1 MSIEIKELRTR
12 KELRHFIH
20 LPAMIHSGE
29 KNFLPPI
36 YVDEWNFFDP
46 QKNASFTGCD
56 TIMVLAWKS
65 GKPVGRIM
73 GIIHNTYNQLHSE
86 RNARF
91 GYFDCYNDQEI
102 SDALI
107 GFIEDWAIGLGM
119 DKIVGPYGFSDKDI
133 QGLLVEG
140 FEHMPIIDSACNPP
154 YIVDLLLKQGY
165 SKEVDCMI
173 YRFPLTD
180 ELPQL
185 YYRILQRTNHKNE
198 YQVLEFTSKKQ
209 LKPYIVPVLNL
220 VNETY
225 DELYGFVPM
234 GDKEIQGFADRYM
247 PILDPR
253 FVKIVVKEGQVIA
266 FIVGIPNFT
275 KGIQQSRGYLFPVG
289 IFQLLWAERHTNQL
303 DLMLGAVKREFQGLG
318 LEVAMGLSIVE
329 SARKAGMEFIEVHLI
344 LETNRRM
351 QAEMERL
358 SLPVHKRFR
367 VFQKSLNN
375 I

>member
-1 MSIEIKELRTR
+1 MPVEVREVKSR
-12 KELRHFIH
+12 KELRQFIH
-20 LPAMIHSGE
+20 LPASIHAGE

-36 YVDEWNFFDP
+36 YADEWNFFNP
-46 QKNASFTGCD
+46 GKNVSFASCD
-56 TIMVLAWKS
+56 TIMAIAWK
-65 GKPVGRIM
+65 GEEPVGRIM
-73 GIIHNTYNQLHSE
+73 GIIHRTYNQLHAE

-91 GYFDCYNDQEI
+91 GYFDCYHDHEI
-102 SDALI
+102 SEALI
-107 GFIEDWAIGLGM
+107 GFIEKWAINYGM
-119 DKIVGPYGFSDKDI
+119 EKIVGPYGFSDKDI

-154 YIVDLLLKQGY
+154 YIVEMLERQGY

-198 YQVLEFTSKKQ
+198 YKILEFTSKKQ
-209 LKPYIVPVLNL
+209 LRPYIVPVLKL

-234 GDKEIQGFADRYM
+234 GDKEIQEFADRYM

-253 FVKIVVKEGQVIA
+253 FVKIVAKENRVIA
-266 FIVGIPNFT
+266 FVVGIPNFT
-275 KGIQQSRGYLFPVG
+275 KGIQQSRGYLFPFG
-289 IFQLLWAERHTNQL
+289 IFQILWAQKHTRQL
-303 DLMLGAVKREFQGLG
+303 DLMLGAVKREYQGLG
-318 LEVAMGLSIVE
+318 LEVPMGLSIVE

-344 LETNRRM
+344 LETNKRM
-351 QAEMERL
+351 RAEMERL
-358 SLPVHKRFR
+358 NLPVHKRFR
-367 VFQKSLNN
+367 VFQKTIL
-375 I
+375 

>member
-1 MSIEIKELRTR
+1 MPVEVREVKSR
-12 KELRHFIH
+12 KELRQFIH
-20 LPAMIHSGE
+20 LPASIHAGE

-36 YVDEWNFFDP
+36 YADEWNFFNP
-46 QKNASFTGCD
+46 GKNVSFASCD
-56 TIMVLAWKS
+56 TIMALAWK
-65 GKPVGRIM
+65 GEEPVGRIM
-73 GIIHNTYNQLHSE
+73 GIIHRTYNQLHAE

-91 GYFDCYNDQEI
+91 GYFDCYHDHEI
-102 SDALI
+102 SEALI
-107 GFIEDWAIGLGM
+107 GFIEKWAINYGM
-119 DKIVGPYGFSDKDI
+119 EKIVGPYGFSDKDI

-154 YIVDLLLKQGY
+154 YIVEMLERQGY

-198 YQVLEFTSKKQ
+198 YKILEFTSKKQ
-209 LKPYIVPVLNL
+209 LRPYIVPVLKL

-234 GDKEIQGFADRYM
+234 GDKEIQEFADRYM

-253 FVKIVVKEGQVIA
+253 FVKIVAKENRVIA
-266 FIVGIPNFT
+266 FVVGIPNFT
-275 KGIQQSRGYLFPVG
+275 KGIQQSRGYLFPFG
-289 IFQLLWAERHTNQL
+289 IFQILWAQKHTRQL
-303 DLMLGAVKREFQGLG
+303 DLMLGAVKREYQGLG
-318 LEVAMGLSIVE
+318 LEVPMGLSIVE

-344 LETNRRM
+344 LETNKRM
-351 QAEMERL
+351 RAEMERL
-358 SLPVHKRFR
+358 NLPVHKRFR
-367 VFQKSLNN
+367 VFQKTIL
-375 I
+375 

>member
-1 MSIEIKELRTR
+1 MSIEIREVKSR
-12 KELRHFIH
+12 KELLRFIH
-20 LPAMIHSGE
+20 LPAKIHSGE

-36 YVDEWNFFDP
+36 YADEWNFFNP
-46 QKNASFTGCD
+46 KKNISFASCH
-56 TIMVLAWKS
+56 TIMVLAWRD

-73 GIIHNTYNQLHSE
+73 GIIHKTYNQLHAE

-91 GYFDCYNDQEI
+91 GYFDCYNDPEI
-102 SDALI
+102 STALI
-107 GFIEDWAIGLGM
+107 EFIEKWAVGHGM
-119 DKIVGPYGFSDKDI
+119 EKIVGPYGFSDKDI

-154 YIVDLLLKQGY
+154 YIVELLLQQGY
-165 SKEVDCMI
+165 TKEVDCMI
-173 YRFPLTD
+173 YRFPLTE

-185 YYRILQRTNHKNE
+185 YYRILQRTNHHSE
-198 YQVLEFTSKKQ
+198 YQVLEFTTKKQ
-209 LKPYIVPVLNL
+209 LKPFIVPVLNL

-234 GDKEIQGFADRYM
+234 GDKEIQEFADRYM

-253 FVKIVVKEGQVIA
+253 FVKIVVKDEKVIA

-275 KGIQQSRGYLFPVG
+275 KGIQQSKGYLFPIG
-289 IFQLLWAERHTNQL
+289 IFQILWAERHTNQL
-303 DLMLGAVKREFQGLG
+303 DLMLGAVKREYQGLG

-344 LETNRRM
+344 LETNKRM
-351 QAEMERL
+351 RAEMERL
-358 SLPVHKRFR
+358 NLPVHKRFR
-367 VFQKSLNN
+367 VFQKSLTGS
-375 I
+375 